1 MLASENPAQ
10 NPYKRLA
17 LRASLIPARLLVL
30 ALLNLPP
37 RGLAAEIDPA
47 TWPASWLQP
56 AKTASE
62 LNITDFKEPPLL
74 AALVEN
80 GKLPPVSERL
90 PLDPMVLEPA
100 DSIGSYGG
108 TARIFE
114 SDWNM
119 FNPVE
124 SPLSIDPTAAHI
136 FPNTIKTWELTDE
149 GRTITFKLRAG
160 IKWSDGEPLDAD
172 DFIFFHRHQLLNPEL
187 SPVLDPRWLDS
198 STEKIDDLTFSYHFK
213 EPFPLLIN
221 LMAQLGDYYVIPS
234 DYMRQFH
241 PDFVN
246 REALIKRIRQEGY
259 ISWMAYYNAIRLWTR
274 NQPPLMPTLRP
285 FQLIKRTATSKLYNR
300 NAYYAKVDPQGQ
312 QLPYIDKINA
322 DIIENQD
329 VLAAKAATGQVDFA
343 AFELKTQDFPLFKL
357 GEKTAGIKVHVWK
370 RLHGSDVIIEPN
382 LNIRDERLKA
392 VFQDIRFRKALSVA
406 INRDEMNSIIYFNKG
421 VPRQPT
427 VIPTSRFY
435 EPVFAS
441 AYTEYDPAQAGIWL
455 DEMGLI
461 DRDGDGFRD
470 YGNEERLTITLE
482 FLDFE
487 TPKNISL
494 ELVTSYWR
502 EVGLDIRL
510 KEVDPALQTSRA
522 TAGLMQMTV
531 WHADRTTDILFP
543 FQPMWYVPMHTGWEE
558 SHWNDWA
565 TYYLSKGLRGE
576 RPPAEII
583 QLQTWWDELTRS
595 TDPQRVT
602 TLGKKILR
610 STAENLWTIGTVG
623 LAPQPVVVGHRL
635 KNVAVQGYWGWDNRW
650 TMPYHPATWYLEK

>member
-1 MLASENPAQ
+1 MLAVTPAQ
-10 NPYKRLA
+10 KTPHEKQFLRL
-17 LRASLIPARLLVL
+17 SLWAAGLLSITT
-30 ALLNLPP
+30 
-37 RGLAAEIDPA
+37 GLWFATSTAAEIDPSI
-47 TWPASWLQP
+47 WPTSWLTRAQ
-56 AKTASE
+56 TASE
-62 LNITDFKEPPLL
+62 LQIKVFHEPPFLQQQ
-74 AALVEN
+74 VKN
-80 GKLPPVSERL
+80 GELPPVMDRL
-90 PLDPMVLEPA
+90 PLDPMVLEPTTTN
-100 DSIGSYGG
+100 GTYGG

-124 SPLSIDPTAAHI
+124 NPLTIDPTVAHI
-136 FPNTIKTWELTDE
+136 FPNTIKEWEISNE
-149 GRTITFKLRAG
+149 GRTITFKLRTG
-160 IKWSDGEPLDAD
+160 IKWSNGEPLDAD
-172 DFIFFHRHQLLNPEL
+172 DFIFFHRHQILNPEL
-187 SPVLDPRWLDS
+187 TPVPDPRWIGS
-198 STEKIDDLTFSYHFK
+198 KSEKIDDLTFRYHFN

-221 LMAQLGDYYVIPS
+221 LMAQLGDYYVTPS

-246 REALIKRIRQEGY
+246 REALIKKIRQEGY

-285 FQLIKRTATSKLYNR
+285 FQLIKRTATHKLYDR
-300 NAYYAKVDPQGQ
+300 NAYYAKIDSLGQ
-312 QLPYIDKINA
+312 QLPYIDQISA
-322 DIIENQD
+322 EIIENQD

-357 GEKTAGIKVHVWK
+357 GEKTAGIQVLVWN

-382 LNIRDERLKA
+382 LNIKDKLLRA
-392 VFQDIRFRKALSVA
+392 VFNDIRFRKALSVA

-427 VIPTSRFY
+427 VIPTSRFF
-435 EPVFAS
+435 EPEFAS
-441 AYTEYDPAQAGIWL
+441 AYTQYDPTQAGTWL
-455 DEMGLI
+455 NEMNLI
-461 DRDGDGFRD
+461 DRDEDGFRD
-470 YGNEERLTITLE
+470 YANGDKLTITLE

-487 TPKNISL
+487 TPKNITL

-543 FQPMWYVPMHTGWEE
+543 FQPMWYVPMHIGWEE

-565 TYYLSKGLRGE
+565 TYYLSQGLRGE
-576 RPPAEII
+576 KPPADII
-583 QLQTWWDELTRS
+583 QLQTWWHELARS
-595 TDPQRVT
+595 TDPERVT
-602 TLGKKILR
+602 ELGKKILR
-610 STAENLWTIGTVG
+610 STAENLWTIGMIG
-623 LAPQPVVVGHRL
+623 LAPQPVIVSKRL
-635 KNVAVQGYWGWDNRW
+635 KNVTLQGYWGWDNRW

>member
-1 MLASENPAQ
+1 MLAATPAQ
-10 NPYKRLA
+10 KTLCEKQ
-17 LRASLIPARLLVL
+17 LLSFSFYFSGFWAVI
-30 ALLNLPP
+30 A
-37 RGLAAEIDPA
+37 GLWLMPSIAAEIDPGI
-47 TWPASWLQP
+47 WPPGWLAP

-62 LNITDFKEPPLL
+62 LQITTFHEPNSLQQQ
-74 AALVEN
+74 VNN
-80 GKLPPVSERL
+80 GELPPVSERL
-90 PLDPMVLEPA
+90 PLDPMVLVPT
-100 DSIGSYGG
+100 GPNGTYGG

-124 SPLSIDPTAAHI
+124 NPLTIDPTVAHI
-136 FPNTIKTWELTDE
+136 FPNTIKSWELSNE

-160 IKWSDGEPLDAD
+160 IKWSNGELLDAD
-172 DFIFFHRHQLLNPEL
+172 DFIFFHRHQILNSEL
-187 SPVLDPRWLDS
+187 TPVPDPRWLGS
-198 STEKIDDLTFSYHFK
+198 KSEKIDSLTFRYHFN

-285 FQLIKRTATSKLYNR
+285 FQLIKRTATHKLYDR
-300 NAYYAKVDPQGQ
+300 NAYYAKIDSLGQ
-312 QLPYIDKINA
+312 QLPYIDQISA
-322 DIIENQD
+322 EIIENQD

-357 GEKTAGIKVHVWK
+357 GEKTAGIRVLVWN

-382 LNIRDERLKA
+382 LNIQDKPLRA
-392 VFQDIRFRKALSVA
+392 VFNDIRFRKALSVA

-427 VIPTSRFY
+427 VIPTSRFF
-435 EPVFAS
+435 EPEFAS
-441 AYTEYDPAQAGIWL
+441 AYTQYDPVQAEAWL
-455 DEMGLI
+455 KEMNLN
-461 DRDGDGFRD
+461 DQDGDGYRD
-470 YGNEERLTITLE
+470 YANGDKLTITLE

-487 TPKNISL
+487 TPKNITL

-543 FQPMWYVPMHTGWEE
+543 FQPMWYVPMHMGWEE
-558 SHWNDWA
+558 SHWNEWA
-565 TYYLSKGLRGE
+565 TYYLSEGLRGE
-576 RPPAEII
+576 KPPTEII
-583 QLQTWWDELTRS
+583 QLQTWWHELARS
-595 TDPQRVT
+595 TDPNRVT
-602 TLGKKILR
+602 ALGKKILR
-610 STAENLWTIGTVG
+610 SSAENLWTIGMIG
-623 LAPQPVVVGHRL
+623 LAPQPVIVSNRL
-635 KNVAVQGYWGWDNRW
+635 KNVTLQGYWGWDNRW